1 MLKNIVKLTFCNL
14 SNSNLFIDF
23 LKKKM
28 QKLIVKNN
36 QIFLKI
42 KAFIL
47 FLWFIMRVKCVTNF
61 CPVLTK

>member
-36 QIFLKI
+36 QILLKI

-47 FLWFIMRVKCVTNF
+47 FLWVKCATNI